1 MAIVISRQEEINL
14 SVPLFIVEWNNKY
27 PYDRWWRSKYNI
39 PFGSKQHKETNF
51 ISMKIEYQ
59 EDLLFQKIKKEI
71 EDNSEESLSEKEVD
85 RMIGSSPEATI
96 NGKKIVKMSNKEV
109 DNEFDDLNLDD
120 FDDKKV

>member
-1 MAIVISRQEEINL
+1 MAIVISRQEAINL

-39 PFGSKQHKETNF
+39 PFGSNQHKETNF

-85 RMIGSSPEATI
+85 RMIGSSSEATI